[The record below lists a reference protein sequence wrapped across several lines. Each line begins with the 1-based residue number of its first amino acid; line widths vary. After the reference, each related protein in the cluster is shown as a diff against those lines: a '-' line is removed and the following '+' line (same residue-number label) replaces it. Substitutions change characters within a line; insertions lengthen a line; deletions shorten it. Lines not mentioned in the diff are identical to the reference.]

1 MIEHA
6 KFTYSP
12 LQKTLEKQTKT
23 IEDEGEKQMKVI
35 GDHGKQIIESN
46 EPIKNDINTNRDSIP
61 FEEQQKN
68 TL

>member
-1 MIEHA
+1 MIEQA

-12 LQKTLEKQTKT
+12 LQKALEKQTKT
-23 IEDEGEKQMKVI
+23 IEDEGEKQMKAI
-35 GDHGKQIIESN
+35 GDHGKQIMESN

>member
-1 MIEHA
+1 MIEQA

-12 LQKTLEKQTKT
+12 VQKALEKQTKT
-23 IEDEGEKQMKVI
+23 IEDEGEKQMKRI
-35 GDHGKQIIESN
+35 GDHGKQITESN
-46 EPIKNDINTNRDSIP
+46 EPIENDINTNRDSIP